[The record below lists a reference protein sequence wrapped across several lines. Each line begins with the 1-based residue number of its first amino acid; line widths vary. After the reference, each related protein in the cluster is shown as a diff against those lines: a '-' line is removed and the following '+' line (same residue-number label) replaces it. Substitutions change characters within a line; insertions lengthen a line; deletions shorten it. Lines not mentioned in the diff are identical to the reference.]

1 MTIQFRDVQNLDIAT
16 ELRTNIGLTYKILE
30 DVKSRSLRDQ
40 IQRSSLSCITNFT
53 RGISNVA
60 KPVACVNSYFIA
72 YGSARE
78 TYVWLMLLA
87 KFQIMTLEEIEPLA
101 NYYLELS
108 YKLIKL
114 INNMLVANNIT
125 WSNIPNAKIFHQD
138 SYKLNIYKMLEELT
152 INVYNLAQTVPVF
165 SFQNQLITHSTA
177 ILLNIEEGLAFRQYQ
192 PKKYVK
198 FLTDSLQQNYS
209 TLADLETLKAI
220 ADADDTMNIDYKKID
235 YLVEE
240 YTGAA
245 KILCALINR
254 N

>member
-1 MTIQFRDVQNLDIAT
+1 MTIQFKDVQNLDIAK

-30 DVKSRSLRDQ
+30 DVKNRSLRDQ
-40 IQRSSLSCITNFT
+40 IQRSSLSCMTNFT
-53 RGISNVA
+53 RGISDVA

-78 TYVWLMLLA
+78 TYAWLMLLA
-87 KFQIMTLEEIEPLA
+87 KFKISPLEEIESLS
-101 NYYLELS
+101 NYYLELC

-114 INNMLVANNIT
+114 INNMIAANNIN
-125 WSNIPNAKIFHQD
+125 WSDIPTAKIFHQD
-138 SYKLNIYKMLEELT
+138 SHKLNVYVKLEELT
-152 INVYNLAQTVPVF
+152 IDVYNLAQTISVF

-198 FLTDSLQQNYS
+198 FLTDSLQQAYS
-209 TLADLETLKAI
+209 LISDLETLKAI

-245 KILCALINR
+245 KILCALVNK